1 MAKRGTK
8 AYNEEYLFVVYGISR
23 TTKKVRSV
31 WVQRNNV
38 LVASGP
44 DGTSVRHPIKPG
56 WTAEREAALVFG
68 LTDTFMTPAA
78 MSDSEHTKKRLEE
91 LREKAA
97 SLPQD
102 EEPPSKS

>member
-8 AYNEEYLFVVYGISR
+8 AYNEEYLYIVYGISR
-23 TTKKVRSV
+23 TMKKVRSV

-44 DGTSVRHPIKPG
+44 DGTSARHAIKPG

-78 MSDSEHTKKRLEE
+78 LSDSEHTKKRLEE

-97 SLPQD
+97 SLAQD
-102 EEPPSKS
+102 TQPPSEA

>member
-1 MAKRGTK
+1 MPKRGTK
-8 AYNEEYLFVVYGISR
+8 AYNEEYIYVVYGISR
-23 TTKKVRSV
+23 TTKNVRSI

-44 DGTSVRHPIKPG
+44 DGTSIRHPIKPG

-68 LTDTFMTPAA
+68 LTDTFMTPVA
-78 MSDSEHTKKRLEE
+78 MTDSEHTTKRLQE

-97 SLPQD
+97 TLPTDD
-102 EEPPSKS
+102 EAGSRG